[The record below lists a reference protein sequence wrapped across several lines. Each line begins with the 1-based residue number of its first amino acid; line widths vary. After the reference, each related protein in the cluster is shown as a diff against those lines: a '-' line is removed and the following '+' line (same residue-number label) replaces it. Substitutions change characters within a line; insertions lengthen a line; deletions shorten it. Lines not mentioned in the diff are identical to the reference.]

1 VFAARD
7 NRVLGDP
14 ERIKAN
20 LFGAAGNRG
29 QIAGMGGGDHQKS
42 DIHGRLLEARFT
54 GQQSGTPYVWF
65 SSSDRMMKGKQ
76 QFG

>member
-1 VFAARD
+1 
-7 NRVLGDP
+7 
-14 ERIKAN
+14 
-20 LFGAAGNRG
+20 
-29 QIAGMGGGDHQKS
+29 MGGGDHQKS